1 MEDIE
6 LARSCARGDE
16 DARKELYIR
25 YAAYL
30 YALCIRYSG
39 DRETARDLLHDA
51 FIKIYETIGRYKPS
65 GSLKAWCAKVA
76 VNMAIDR
83 IRKDGKVNFTNIEA
97 AYGIEE
103 EPSADDVTMIPR
115 EELMRMVNELPHAK
129 RIIFNLFC
137 VDGFSHKEIARML
150 NIKEKTSSSLLFKA
164 RGQLAGSIR
173 EYIKNKG
180 L

>member
-6 LARSCARGDE
+6 LAQLCARGDE
-16 DARKELYIR
+16 DARKELYMR

-30 YALCIRYSG
+30 YALCIRYSN
-39 DRETARDLLHDA
+39 DRETAKDLMHDA
-51 FIKIYETIGRYKPS
+51 MIKIYETIGKYRS
-65 GSLKAWCAKVA
+65 GGSLKAWCARVT

-83 IRKDGKVNFTNIEA
+83 IRKSGKINFINIEA
-97 AYGIEE
+97 AYDVAE
-103 EPSADDVTMIPR
+103 EPAGDDLAKIPGK
-115 EELMRMVNELPHAK
+115 ELMRMVNDLPDAK

-137 VDGFSHKEIARML
+137 VDGFSHKEIAKML

-164 RGQLAGSIR
+164 RKQLAGEIR
-173 EYIKNKG
+173 EYIKRNG

>member
-6 LARSCARGDE
+6 LARSCARGEDE
-16 DARKELYIR
+16 ARHELYTR

-65 GSLKAWCAKVA
+65 GSLKAWCTRVT

-83 IRKDGKVNFTNIEA
+83 IRKLGKVSFINLEA
-97 AYGIEE
+97 ACDITED
-103 EPSADDVTMIPR
+103 PAKDDV
-115 EELMRMVNELPHAK
+115 
-129 RIIFNLFC
+129 
-137 VDGFSHKEIARML
+137 ARTDNMPT
-150 NIKEKTSSSLLFKA
+150 ISASL
-164 RGQLAGSIR
+164 
-173 EYIKNKG
+173 
-180 L
+180 